1 MMKWSFKL
9 ARVRGILIQVHW
21 TFLILVTYVAIAYAS
36 GGANLSGVAKG
47 VALLLA
53 MFGCVVL
60 HELGHALTAQRFDI
74 NTKDITLLPIGGIA
88 RLERAPDEP
97 VEEFFIAVAGPA
109 VNVVIAGILWTIL
122 VATDSLQPIRSLL
135 DLGGPFFVQLMWI
148 NVVLVLFNLLP
159 AFPMDGGRILRSL
172 LALRLDYGRATSI
185 AAMMGQAMA
194 VFFGFVAL
202 NPLNPFLLLIA
213 IFVFLGARAEAQQVR
228 IRTTLAGLT
237 VRDAMLTD
245 FTVLSG
251 AHPLGEAANQLLAG
265 SQQDFPV
272 ETDNRL
278 IGMLYRP
285 QLVAALKELGSA
297 VAVSEVADADYA
309 TVRPDDSLHEA
320 LARLGLARC
329 SSAPVL
335 DPLGQLV
342 GLLTLGNIDELMML
356 RTVYKG
362 RDKRGMLAE
371 IFATD

>member
-1 MMKWSFKL
+1 MKWSLKL

-21 TFLILVTYVAIAYAS
+21 TFLILVTYVAMAYAS
-36 GGANLSGVAKG
+36 GGANLAGVAKG

-74 NTKDITLLPIGGIA
+74 HTKDITLLPIGGIA

-109 VNVVIAGILWTIL
+109 VNVLIAGVLWAIL

-172 LALRLDYGRATSI
+172 LALRLDYRRATNI

-194 VFFGFVAL
+194 IFFAFVAL
-202 NPLNPFLLLIA
+202 NPLNPFLLFIA
-213 IFVFLGARAEAQQVR
+213 IFVFMGARAEAQQVR
-228 IRTTLAGLT
+228 IRTTLVGLA

-251 AHPLGEAANQLLAG
+251 AHPLRDAAHQLLAG

-272 ETDNRL
+272 ESDSRL

-285 QLVAALKELGSA
+285 RLVAALKELGSA
-297 VAVSEVADADYA
+297 VPVSEAVEADYA
-309 TVRPDDSLHEA
+309 TVHPEDSLHDA
-320 LARLGLARC
+320 LVRLRLARA

-335 DPLGQLV
+335 DAHGQLV
-342 GLLTLGNIDELMML
+342 GLLTLENVDELMML
-356 RTVYKG
+356 RTVFKG
-362 RDKRGMLAE
+362 RDQRGVLAE

>member
-1 MMKWSFKL
+1 MKWSLKL

-21 TFLILVTYVAIAYAS
+21 TFLILVTYVAMAYAS
-36 GGANLSGVAKG
+36 GGANLAGVAKG

-74 NTKDITLLPIGGIA
+74 HTKDITLLPIGGIA

-109 VNVVIAGILWTIL
+109 VNVLIAGVLWAIL

-172 LALRLDYGRATSI
+172 LALRLDYRRATNI

-194 VFFGFVAL
+194 IFFAFVAL
-202 NPLNPFLLLIA
+202 NPLNPFLLFIA
-213 IFVFLGARAEAQQVR
+213 IFVFMGARAEAQQVR
-228 IRTTLAGLT
+228 IRTTLVGLA

-251 AHPLGEAANQLLAG
+251 AHPLRDAAHQLLAG

-272 ETDNRL
+272 ESDSRL

-285 QLVAALKELGSA
+285 RLVAALKELGSA
-297 VAVSEVADADYA
+297 VPVSEAVEADYA
-309 TVRPDDSLHEA
+309 TVHPEDSLHDA
-320 LARLGLARC
+320 LVRLRLARA

-335 DPLGQLV
+335 DAQGQLV
-342 GLLTLGNIDELMML
+342 GLLTLENVDELMML
-356 RTVYKG
+356 RTVFKG
-362 RDKRGMLAE
+362 RDQRGVLAE